1 MRMLV
6 AAGTFTLVV
15 LFALWTG
22 AVSAVESTPS
32 AGDHAQTG
40 ASDADQGKHTGN
52 AECPIKKTINGV
64 TYCFQNNPA
73 LTKRQGGGE

>member
-22 AVSAVESTPS
+22 AVSAAESTPS
-32 AGDHAQTG
+32 AGDQAQTG
-40 ASDADQGKHTGN
+40 VSDNDQDKHRGN
-52 AECPIKKTINGV
+52 AECPIKKVIDGKL
-64 TYCFQNNPA
+64 YCFQNDPA
-73 LTKRQGGGE
+73 LTKRQGGD